1 MSAGQTANGDQAANW
16 ARIDRAARRA
26 GAHRGDSP
34 AQKMTAMFMGATNP
48 ESEWGTPPTTDQDTL
63 KDIERSDPDGTFST
77 QPTAADYREHKTWA
91 VNKHGKQAWNDYKK
105 GGWAPQPEV

>member
-1 MSAGQTANGDQAANW
+1 
-16 ARIDRAARRA
+16 
-26 GAHRGDSP
+26 
-34 AQKMTAMFMGATNP
+34 MTAMFMGATNP

-77 QPTAADYREHKTWA
+77 QPTAADNRKHKTWA

>member
-77 QPTAADYREHKTWA
+77 QPTAADYREHKNWA
-91 VNKHGKQAWNDYKK
+91 VKKAWQA
-105 GGWAPQPEV
+105 GVERLQEGWLGTPA